1 MEAEEI
7 RLLVRDDGKG
17 FPVPQRLG
25 MLLEADH
32 FGLVGVRERVE
43 LLRGTLEIDSA
54 QGSGTTL
61 RARIP
66 LQSNSSGAA

>member
-1 MEAEEI
+1 METEEI
-7 RLLVRDDGKG
+7 RLSVRDNGKG
-17 FPVPQRLG
+17 FPVPQQLG

-43 LLRGTLEIDSA
+43 LLHGTLEIDSA
-54 QGSGTTL
+54 PGSGTTL

-66 LQSNSSGAA
+66 VQSNSSGAA